1 MIDAVYRVLP
11 GFYWVFTWLES
22 EMVVFDSFFSG
33 RYLVLPSFYGYSAA
47 LAVFLL
53 SFAVGDGIFFSFLV
67 FFVLV
72 DGGDGFISNE

>member
-22 EMVVFDSFFSG
+22 EMVVFDSLFSG

-47 LAVFLL
+47 LAVFFCCRLL
-53 SFAVGDGIFFSFLV
+53 LVMEFSFLFL
-67 FFVLV
+67 FFFCF
-72 DGGDGFISNE
+72 GGWRRRVH